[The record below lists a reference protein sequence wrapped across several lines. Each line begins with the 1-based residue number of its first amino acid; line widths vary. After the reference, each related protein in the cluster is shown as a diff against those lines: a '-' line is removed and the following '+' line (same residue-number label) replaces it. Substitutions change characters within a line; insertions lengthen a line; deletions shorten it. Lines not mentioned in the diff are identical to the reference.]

1 DNWQLGQAALLE
13 SANLHCQRYVELV
26 RRYMSRIGNQR
37 GLRMP
42 TVVPR
47 VTLQF
52 PVAGVIHL
60 NVRLPA
66 MEGESRCMEQ
76 NILNEV
82 FSQND
87 FSPESRRKQAAATA
101 TSANASA
108 D

>member
-1 DNWQLGQAALLE
+1 
-13 SANLHCQRYVELV
+13 
-26 RRYMSRIGNQR
+26 MSKIGNQR
-37 GLRMP
+37 GLMMP
-42 TVVPR
+42 TVEPR
-47 VTLQF
+47 VTLQV
-52 PVAGVIHL
+52 PVAGEIHL
-60 NVRLPA
+60 TVRLPVKV
-66 MEGESRCMEQ
+66 GERNFIEQ